1 MFPAM
6 LSRTRGKRLVLVG
19 VGNALRGDDALGC
32 ALVDRVKGRTRA
44 TLIDAGDVPENYL
57 DVVEAARPEVIVIID
72 AVALGARPGDV
83 ALIEIEQLAGVRVT
97 THNTSLA
104 LVAQALKARTGAD
117 VLVLAVQ
124 PGMTRLGT
132 PLSSEVEATLQALD
146 EFLQGL

>member
-1 MFPAM
+1 MLPAL

-32 ALVDRVKGRTRA
+32 ALVDRLEGRTRA

-72 AVALGARPGDV
+72 AVALGACPGDV

-104 LVAQALKARTGAD
+104 LVAQALKARTHSD
-117 VLVLAVQ
+117 VFILAIQ
-124 PGMTRLGT
+124 PGTIRLGAS
-132 PLSSEVEATLQALD
+132 LSPEVRATLQALD
-146 EFLQGL
+146 TLLQEL